1 MAVTLR
7 RGARERAPE
16 VPSGRIVL
24 QPPPEITPSEGASS
38 LLMNAVPMLGSV
50 GSIAFVAL
58 ASPGVKGYIA
68 AGMFLLAS
76 VGFVGV
82 SGWRQKQQHSAG
94 VSEARREYLS
104 YLAEVRET
112 VREAARRQ
120 RRAAQWNYPAP
131 DALPVLCEERSRVWE
146 RAVTDEDFLRVR
158 FGRTN
163 QPLCISLEAPETP
176 PMAQLDPVAA
186 SALHRLLTTHR
197 IQPDLPAA
205 VSLPFF
211 SRIEVTGEEQPTRG
225 LARSMVSA
233 LATQHAP
240 DQLVV
245 AVVASEQ
252 ALPEWEWVKWL
263 PHSQSLRERDG
274 VGQSRLVASSLTDL
288 EPLLPED
295 LRERPRFG
303 RTDQAVLPHV
313 LIVVDGGEVPPG
325 NAIVTEEGVLGVT
338 VLHLPER
345 WDELT
350 TPGRMRLALGQPR
363 ASGPYAGLS
372 PMQILTVGSE
382 PAQGVADTMSIAQ
395 AEAAARRLAPLYAG
409 AAPERRDALATATE
423 LVDLLGLGDVR
434 DYDVDAAWRPRLAR
448 DRLRVPIGVGAQGQV
463 VSLDIKESAQQGMGP
478 HGLVIGA
485 TGSGKSELLR
495 TLVLALAMT
504 HSSESLNFVLVD
516 FKGGATFAGMA
527 DLPHVSAVIT
537 NLSNELTL
545 VERMQDA
552 LHGEMVRRQELLRA
566 AGNYVSL
573 FEYEKARA
581 AGEPLAPLPSLL

>member
-1 MAVTLR
+1 MPSAWSTSPTRAWEGATRSWCRPPATTVTRCAAASVNVIRASPCRSLLREHHSAPGAARGLAVVTGCDHTIGWRLAGDAGLGKRESRRDGGGRRNSRRRTHMAVTLR

-163 QPLCISLEAPETP
+163 QPLCISLAAPETP

-233 LATQHAP
+233 VAAQHAP

-274 VGQSRLVASSLTDL
+274 VGQSRLVATSLTDL

-303 RTDQAVLPHV
+303 RTDQALLPHV
-313 LIVVDGGEVPPG
+313 LLVVDGGEVPPG
-325 NAIVTEEGVLGVT
+325 NAIVTEDGVLGVT
-338 VLHLPER
+338 VLHLP
-345 WDELT
+345 
-350 TPGRMRLALGQPR
+350 
-363 ASGPYAGLS
+363 
-372 PMQILTVGSE
+372 
-382 PAQGVADTMSIAQ
+382 
-395 AEAAARRLAPLYAG
+395 
-409 AAPERRDALATATE
+409 
-423 LVDLLGLGDVR
+423 
-434 DYDVDAAWRPRLAR
+434 
-448 DRLRVPIGVGAQGQV
+448 
-463 VSLDIKESAQQGMGP
+463 
-478 HGLVIGA
+478 
-485 TGSGKSELLR
+485 
-495 TLVLALAMT
+495 
-504 HSSESLNFVLVD
+504 
-516 FKGGATFAGMA
+516 
-527 DLPHVSAVIT
+527 
-537 NLSNELTL
+537 
-545 VERMQDA
+545 
-552 LHGEMVRRQELLRA
+552 
-566 AGNYVSL
+566 
-573 FEYEKARA
+573 
-581 AGEPLAPLPSLL
+581 